1 MGKRIT
7 KEIFIEK
14 GNKIHENK
22 YDYSKV
28 EYKTTHD
35 KVCIICPEHGE
46 FWQTPH
52 SHVSG
57 KSGCPYCAINRKMTM
72 DIFLKKAE
80 KVHKNKYDYSK
91 VVLKT
96 VMDKV
101 CIICPEHGEFWQT
114 PNDHVNSKRGCPKC
128 AHRSYRKTTEEFIEE
143 SKQKF
148 GNKFD
153 YSKVLYER
161 KDKPVCIIC
170 PKHGEFWQS
179 PNVHLRSTNGC
190 PKCVKEEN
198 GNKKRLTQEIFI
210 EKARKIH
217 GDKYDYS
224 KVEYVNVD
232 TKVCI
237 ICPEHGEFWQ
247 TPHNHIGQ
255 KQGCPYC
262 TNSHLENEISVLLTI
277 NNISFIQEKKFPWL
291 KHKKSLSLDF
301 YLPKYNIAIEC
312 QGEQHFYKFRW
323 EKDNQK
329 LEERQLRDNV
339 KKILCDKHNVSILY
353 YSFKKFDDKII
364 TNKDKLLEIILQ
376 NRNEKK
382 K

>member
-7 KEIFIEK
+7 KETFIEK

-57 KSGCPYCAINRKMTM
+57 KSGCPSCAINRKMTM

-80 KVHKNKYDYSK
+80 KVHKNKYDYSN

-170 PKHGEFWQS
+170 PKHGEFWQ
-179 PNVHLRSTNGC
+179 
-190 PKCVKEEN
+190 
-198 GNKKRLTQEIFI
+198 
-210 EKARKIH
+210 A
-217 GDKYDYS
+217 
-224 KVEYVNVD
+224 
-232 TKVCI
+232 
-237 ICPEHGEFWQ
+237 
-247 TPHNHIGQ
+247 PHNHIGL

-262 TNSHLENEISVLLTI
+262 TNGHLESEVSVLLTI

-329 LEERQLRDNV
+329 LKERQLRDNV
-339 KKILCDKHNVSILY
+339 KKILCDKHNVPILY